1 MIETRKKIA
10 LLIDYDN
17 FNQEKYLPILFDELN
32 EIGDVLIKYAFYSN
46 LNDGTIREKFIKYGI
61 EPMSQIAY
69 SKGKNAVDIRMT
81 IEAMNLLSKDY
92 IDSICLATSDSDFT
106 PLVYQLQKNNRYVI
120 GAGDN
125 KASNAYMNVFND
137 FISVEKISGQAEEVS
152 SNNKKK
158 PDNKKYIDKLVKIV
172 NEIIES
178 NHDEDGFADFSYVIN
193 MLKSQM
199 KDFSPKN
206 YGAKNKQALPF
217 FTYKLKS
224 KYTFKHEG
232 TLWFIKIK

>member
-1 MIETRKKIA
+1 MTETKKKIA

-17 FNQEKYLPILFDELN
+17 FNKEEYLAILLDELN
-32 EIGDVLIKYAFYSN
+32 DYGDILIKHAFYSN
-46 LNDGTIREKFIKYGI
+46 LKDGTITKKFIKYGI

-92 IDSICLATSDSDFT
+92 IDTICLATSDSDFT
-106 PLVYQLQKNNRYVI
+106 PLVLQLQKNDKYVI

-125 KASNAYMNVFND
+125 KASNTYMNVFND
-137 FISVEKISGQAEEVS
+137 FISVEKISAPTKQAKNV
-152 SNNKKK
+152 KK
-158 PDNKKYIDKLVKIV
+158 PEDDDITKLVDRVNKIIDK
-172 NEIIES
+172 

-193 MLKSQM
+193 MLKNQM

-206 YGAKNKQALPF
+206 FGAKNKQSLPF
-217 FTYKLKS
+217 FNSKLKN
-224 KYTFKHEG
+224 KYTLKHVN
-232 TLWFIKIK
+232 THWFIKKK

>member
-1 MIETRKKIA
+1 MNETRKKIA

-17 FNQEKYLPILFDELN
+17 FNQEKFLPILLDELN

-46 LNDGTIREKFIKYGI
+46 LNDGTIRDKFIKYGI

-92 IDSICLATSDSDFT
+92 IDSVCLATSDSDFT

-137 FISVEKISGQAEEVS
+137 FISVEKISGQTEETEDH
-152 SNNKKK
+152 KKK
-158 PDNKKYIDKLVKIV
+158 PNNNKYIDKLVKMI
-172 NEIIES
+172 NAIIDA

-206 YGAKNKQALPF
+206 YGAKNKQVLPF
-217 FTYKLKS
+217 FKHKLKN
-224 KYTFKHEG
+224 KYTLKHEG
-232 TLWFIKIK
+232 TLWFVKKK